1 MAGDHIPPNQLD
13 FLSDGLTSLSKGEL
27 IYKPGS
33 NALGGGIIVSYLSA
47 GDSKAIA
54 MSEVGMALNKTVQ
67 GPEKITADI
76 KHQLM
81 KEIRQFGRKYEKIFK
96 LLEEVQGPLEVKKEL
111 VEFAIKEA
119 ARFKRRHLIQQLEE
133 FLEKIHSDYFQ
144 DTPNM

>member
-1 MAGDHIPPNQLD
+1 
-13 FLSDGLTSLSKGEL
+13 
-27 IYKPGS
+27 
-33 NALGGGIIVSYLSA
+33 
-47 GDSKAIA
+47 
-54 MSEVGMALNKTVQ
+54 MSEVGMTFNKTVQ
-67 GPEKITADI
+67 DPEKITADI

-81 KEIRQFGRKYEKIFK
+81 KEIRKFGRKYEKIFK